1 MNNIQREILN
11 IASFFS
17 QKCIL
22 KKIKYSLLGGSS
34 LGAIRHKG
42 FIPWDDDFDVILLP
56 EDYKKLMQTFT
67 SLRDGNYFFLRE
79 GDKYYEMPFSKIMSR
94 NLIFKEYNLKEN
106 QKFSGLYIDIMGFVY
121 TYNSFPLRYLHFCI
135 AKLLL
140 ILFLY
145 RRGYKTKIL
154 LKKILLFFASLVSP
168 FLPNSYKLI
177 LFFRAYSP
185 RKTKFLGHFFGKAAF
200 NKSVYPEA
208 WFRNTELVDFEDEK
222 FPNTKFFKNY
232 LRMRYGDEFMKIPDK
247 DSKARYPAHGEF
259 IGNYQ

>member
-1 MNNIQREILN
+1 MNNVQEEILH

-17 QKCIL
+17 QKCL
-22 KKIKYSLLGGSS
+22 SKKIKYSLLGGSS

-56 EDYKKLMQTFT
+56 EDYEKLMQTFI
-67 SLRDGNYFFLRE
+67 SLKDKNYFFLRE
-79 GDKYYEMPFSKIMSR
+79 GDKHYEMPFSKIMSR

-121 TYNSFPLRYLHFCI
+121 TYNSFFLRYLHFCF

-145 RRGYKTKIL
+145 RRGYRTKIL
-154 LKKILLFFASLVSP
+154 SKKILLFFASLLSP

-177 LFFRAYSP
+177 HYFRSFSP
-185 RKTKFLGHFFGKAAF
+185 RKTKFLGHFFGKAKF
-200 NKSVYPEA
+200 KKSVYPIE
-208 WFRNTELVDFEDEK
+208 WFKNTELVDFENEK
-222 FPNTKFFKNY
+222 FPNTKFFKKY
-232 LRMRYGDEFMKIPDK
+232 LKLRYGEEFMKIPDK
-247 DSKARYPAHGEF
+247 NSKARYPAHGEF
-259 IGNYQ
+259 IGNY